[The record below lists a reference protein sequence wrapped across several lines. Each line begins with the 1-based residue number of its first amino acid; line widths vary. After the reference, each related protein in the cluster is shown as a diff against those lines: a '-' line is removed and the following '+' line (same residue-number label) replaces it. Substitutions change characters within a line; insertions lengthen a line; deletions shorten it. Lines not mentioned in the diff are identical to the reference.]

1 MTLQTERRRRWL
13 VFVVLAVGVVIADQ
27 LTKLFID
34 ANFQVASIH
43 PLPGGSEPTPILGDF
58 VRIAKSY
65 NSGGIFGLFGNS
77 APVLAL
83 SSVAVIALILLYQA
97 REGTGSWLLTIA
109 LALLLGGAIGNFI
122 DRVRLGS
129 VVDFVDMGIG
139 DWRFYTFN
147 VADSAIS
154 TALLLLIL
162 IALFRERLT
171 RQAQHAG

>member
-27 LTKLFID
+27 LAKLFID

-122 DRVRLGS
+122 DRVRLGW